1 MIIISPHIIT
11 NDAIW
16 RCDVCL
22 QEKKLGRFWKRFQ
35 RDGFCE
41 ASEADFKRLR
51 EDDSAV
57 IHWHPMDIN
66 GSDWV
71 RMIKWPEFIGDKIKW
86 YNMIAHSKETSQPTS
101 IAVHFL
107 DRSCI
112 NFPYVSEKC
121 IVTSMSKFFKK
132 RNFGVGVRRGLR
144 WSYWAAPTGKA
155 QHRSHRIPLVHLSC
169 RQPPAVKAMAAMAMA
184 RQRDRGIR
192 ATPPQEAEKE
202 WFFHGK
208 IGKWVVQWH
217 LDHPKMGT
225 KISCGVNCW
234 QMKVDQLGF
243 IMSDSNIWSGL
254 VVFSVLEKNQ
264 TQTQA
269 SLDFFHWIPGF
280 FQVRSGQA
288 KRQQPSGLV
297 NLARLVP
304 VSRASSEV
312 WRPFLWQLWAFSP
325 GYHDC
330 TMTGDR
336 LESTTL
342 RFRAGKVDFDPRAFR
357 ERRFFFGFFTAVG
370 LKEIVKH
377 REKA

>member
-101 IAVHFL
+101 ISVHFL
-107 DRSCI
+107 DHSCI

-121 IVTSMSKFFKK
+121 IVTSMSKFVKK

-155 QHRSHRIPLVHLSC
+155 QHRSRTDS
-169 RQPPAVKAMAAMAMA
+169 
-184 RQRDRGIR
+184 
-192 ATPPQEAEKE
+192 
-202 WFFHGK
+202 
-208 IGKWVVQWH
+208 IG
-217 LDHPKMGT
+217 T
-225 KISCGVNCW
+225 S
-234 QMKVDQLGF
+234 QL
-243 IMSDSNIWSGL
+243 
-254 VVFSVLEKNQ
+254 
-264 TQTQA
+264 
-269 SLDFFHWIPGF
+269 
-280 FQVRSGQA
+280 
-288 KRQQPSGLV
+288 
-297 NLARLVP
+297 
-304 VSRASSEV
+304 
-312 WRPFLWQLWAFSP
+312 
-325 GYHDC
+325 
-330 TMTGDR
+330 
-336 LESTTL
+336 
-342 RFRAGKVDFDPRAFR
+342 
-357 ERRFFFGFFTAVG
+357 
-370 LKEIVKH
+370 
-377 REKA
+377 